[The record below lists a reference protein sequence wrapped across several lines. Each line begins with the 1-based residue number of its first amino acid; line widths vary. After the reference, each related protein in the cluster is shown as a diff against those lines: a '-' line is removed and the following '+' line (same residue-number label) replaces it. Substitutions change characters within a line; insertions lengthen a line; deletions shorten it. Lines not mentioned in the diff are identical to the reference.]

1 LSSFSEIDVAEVETR
16 ADEMLGPVSGN
27 EYDLLLSKL
36 AGARGNRVFS
46 FFGIEAPQRAA
57 ETLLAV
63 QKAGGKVGG
72 TGGVTATL
80 EKKKRKKGGSG
91 PGGGKRS
98 KLLDFLT
105 SSPLRSAGESE
116 DNGGDGNPVTASSPP
131 SAARP
136 IAAVAPPPKPS
147 LALEYS
153 AREPGSDDELVQEI
167 QSILETTE
175 PHAKNSAEPLRL
187 RVHHRR
193 FRIRRRHQA
202 ARTWTGPVLVPTD
215 MPLPP
220 RWPRPSLSARA
231 AGFLPPGLP
240 AEGPRRSP
248 RQRAAATT

>member
-1 LSSFSEIDVAEVETR
+1 MSSFSEIDVAGVETR

-57 ETLLAV
+57 EALLAV
-63 QKAGGKVGG
+63 QKAGGKAGG
-72 TGGVTATL
+72 TSGVTATL

-131 SAARP
+131 IAARP

-153 AREPGSDDELVQEI
+153 AMEPDSDDELALEI
-167 QSILETTE
+167 QSAL
-175 PHAKNSAEPLRL
+175 
-187 RVHHRR
+187 
-193 FRIRRRHQA
+193 A
-202 ARTWTGPVLVPTD
+202 AHEGPVTTSP
-215 MPLPP
+215 
-220 RWPRPSLSARA
+220 A
-231 AGFLPPGLP
+231 APC
-240 AEGPRRSP
+240 
-248 RQRAAATT
+248 

>member
-57 ETLLAV
+57 EALLAV
-63 QKAGGKVGG
+63 QKAGGKAGG
-72 TGGVTATL
+72 TGGGTATL

-131 SAARP
+131 IAAHP
-136 IAAVAPPPKPS
+136 IAAIAPLPKPS

-153 AREPGSDDELVQEI
+153 TMEADSDDELVQEI
-167 QSILETTE
+167 QSVLAATE
-175 PHAKNSAEPLRL
+175 PHAKDSAAAHSRTPAPA
-187 RVHHRR
+187 RR
-193 FRIRRRHQA
+193 C
-202 ARTWTGPVLVPTD
+202 
-215 MPLPP
+215 
-220 RWPRPSLSARA
+220 SLSDSGTSSYVPSARVV
-231 AGFLPPGLP
+231 L
-240 AEGPRRSP
+240 S
-248 RQRAAATT
+248 T